1 MDHAAGADGR
11 NRTQDM
17 SFPLDSLD
25 EIGRKAPA
33 VAGKMD
39 ATRVGAGGHL
49 VGAYTSCLLAG
60 MKRFRSGGAAEPDTF
75 ADPRVDATLLLS
87 HQGRGQG
94 LTEKSWEDIVKPMLV
109 AAGSETPSV
118 RTSNPPE
125 WRTEPYRFAKPG
137 DKYLLWIEGMD
148 NSYAG
153 LWRGGVEPEP
163 AAFIRDVT
171 TAFWNAHLKQNANA
185 RASLQSG
192 QLAAHA
198 KGALKLES
206 K

>member
-1 MDHAAGADGR
+1 
-11 NRTQDM
+11 
-17 SFPLDSLD
+17 
-25 EIGRKAPA
+25 
-33 VAGKMD
+33 MD

-49 VGAYTSCLLAG
+49 IGAYASCALVG
-60 MKRFRSGGAAEPDTF
+60 MKGFQSGGAANPDYC
-75 ADPRVDATLLLS
+75 ADPRVDVALLLS
-87 HQGRGQG
+87 PQGRGQG
-94 LTEKSWEDIVKPMLV
+94 LTEKSWEDIDRPMLV
-109 AAGSETPSV
+109 AAGSEAPSR

-153 LWRGGVEPEP
+153 LARGDVDPKP
-163 AAFIRDVT
+163 ATWIRDVT
-171 TAFWNAHLKQNANA
+171 TAFWNAYLKQDANA
-185 RASLQSG
+185 RASLKSG